1 MNQDTVNYAGFTPRP
16 TGTHLA
22 WAIAMISAV
31 WLGAAAGGLISG
43 FTAKYFS
50 WPVAHFI
57 GLGAGIGAVL
67 AGGGALYVGFIRRH
81 SWSWKE
87 FGFTRPTHSLWHLT
101 WWIPATVVAGGIGAM
116 HLGTA
121 MGLSPNDESSDSS
134 GFSLGIAAG
143 ITIFVGT
150 AVLLPLIEEIVFRRI
165 LMDWFDARLPTWAAS
180 TITTVIFAVMHISPV
195 IMVYIIFLGT
205 SLILARLWFRS
216 LWGSF
221 LVHAA
226 NNALVTVIA
235 LLAL

>member
-1 MNQDTVNYAGFTPRP
+1 M
-16 TGTHLA
+16 L
-22 WAIAMISAV
+22 
-31 WLGAAAGGLISG
+31 
-43 FTAKYFS
+43 
-50 WPVAHFI
+50 
-57 GLGAGIGAVL
+57 
-67 AGGGALYVGFIRRH
+67 
-81 SWSWKE
+81 
-87 FGFTRPTHSLWHLT
+87 
-101 WWIPATVVAGGIGAM
+101 
-116 HLGTA
+116 LGTA
-121 MGLSPNDESSDSS
+121 MGLSPNDESSDNS

-165 LMDWFDARLPTWAAS
+165 LMDWFDARLPTWAAA

-221 LVHAA
+221 IVHAA
-226 NNALVTVIA
+226 NNALVTVFA